1 MKQWQNLKTFFSSKF
16 TCSINTFEQNVT
28 FNIETTHL
36 FCRAKKM
43 TGFNMK
49 RNTGLKWI
57 NYVTLEVLQMV
68 KYTLIVVQDPL
79 RDF

>member
-16 TCSINTFEQNVT
+16 TCSINPFQPNVT
-28 FNIETTHL
+28 FHIETIHL

-49 RNTGLKWI
+49 HNTGLKWI
-57 NYVTLEVLQMV
+57 NYVTLVVLQMV